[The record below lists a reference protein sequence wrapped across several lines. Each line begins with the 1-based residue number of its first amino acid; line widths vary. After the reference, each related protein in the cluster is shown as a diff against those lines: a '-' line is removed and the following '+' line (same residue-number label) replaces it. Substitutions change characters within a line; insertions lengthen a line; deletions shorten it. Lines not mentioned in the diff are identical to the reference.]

1 MSVKTLII
9 VIYGGGAYRIC
20 SQLNLSVLMSP
31 LPLGYCLY
39 HSGRHN
45 SFPDDSN
52 GETLVKP
59 LLRKV

>member
-45 SFPDDSN
+45 SFPDDSK
-52 GETLVKP
+52 ERL
-59 LLRKV
+59 